1 MNKSNWYV
9 VKEDDRYVV
18 LDNKELN
25 KLVPSITK
33 LNPHKATSGHSHDGQ
48 EEVYVF
54 TSGTGIMQIND
65 HKFEVNKGYVIPVPD
80 GAFHRVFNESDEL
93 LEFAAVFNGERH
105 TEDKVK

>member
-33 LNPHKATSGHSHDGQ
+33 LNPQKATSGHSVCFYFWDW
-48 EEVYVF
+48 
-54 TSGTGIMQIND
+54 D
-65 HKFEVNKGYVIPVPD
+65 HANK
-80 GAFHRVFNESDEL
+80 
-93 LEFAAVFNGERH
+93 
-105 TEDKVK
+105 

>member
-1 MNKSNWYV
+1 MKNEWHV

-18 LDNKELN
+18 LDNSSLS

-33 LNPHKATSGHSHDGQ
+33 LNPNKSTSGHKHAGQ

-54 TSGTGIMQIND
+54 YRGTGIMQID
-65 HKFEVNKGYVIPVPD
+65 DTKFNVKQGDVIPVPD
-80 GAFHRVFNESDEL
+80 GAFHRVFNESEEI

-105 TEDKVK
+105 TETQPK

>member
-48 EEVYVF
+48 EEGSFYF
-54 TSGTGIMQIND
+54 WGWD
-65 HKFEVNKGYVIPVPD
+65 HANK
-80 GAFHRVFNESDEL
+80 
-93 LEFAAVFNGERH
+93 
-105 TEDKVK
+105 

>member
-54 TSGTGIMQIND
+54 TSGTC
-65 HKFEVNKGYVIPVPD
+65 
-80 GAFHRVFNESDEL
+80 L
-93 LEFAAVFNGERH
+93 LYTSPSPRDAQLSRMPSSA
-105 TEDKVK
+105 

>member
-48 EEVYVF
+48 EEGMFYF
-54 TSGTGIMQIND
+54 GT
-65 HKFEVNKGYVIPVPD
+65 
-80 GAFHRVFNESDEL
+80 
-93 LEFAAVFNGERH
+93 
-105 TEDKVK
+105 